1 MVLKMFHKKEMP
13 VRYEVEIFN
22 KNVDIKFSAHDAFLE
37 LPSSG
42 MFKVERLESQIMFGA
57 SKSNGL
63 NRIKFLTKI
72 FKKKYHIICLRF
84 LFLLQLS
91 CYEYK

>member
-1 MVLKMFHKKEMP
+1 MKWN
-13 VRYEVEIFN
+13 IFN
-22 KNVDIKFSAHDAFLE
+22 ENVDIKFSAHDAFLK

-42 MFKVERLESQIMFGA
+42 MFKIERLESQIMFGA
-57 SKSNGL
+57 SKSKGL

-72 FKKKYHIICLRF
+72 FKKKYHIICVRF